1 MLRRLSE
8 CLRIVLLLATS
19 DINTRAQRRASGSPD
34 VKLTVDQ
41 NPITSQV
48 RIDKQVEVVSHSSS
62 LELLGGQLE
71 SASDQTS
78 AAGDEP
84 VC

>member
-8 CLRIVLLLATS
+8 WLRIVLLLATS

-34 VKLTVDQ
+34 AKLTVDQ
-41 NPITSQV
+41 NPITSEV

-62 LELLGGQLE
+62 SELLGAQLE